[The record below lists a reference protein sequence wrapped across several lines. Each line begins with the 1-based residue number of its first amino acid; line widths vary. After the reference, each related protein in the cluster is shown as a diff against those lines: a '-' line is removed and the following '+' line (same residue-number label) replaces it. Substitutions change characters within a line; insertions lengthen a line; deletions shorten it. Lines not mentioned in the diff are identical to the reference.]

1 MKTIRLLLIVL
12 CILLALSLQS
22 QSLNTDNDTTTQSI
36 YYQKTIINTKRVSVY
51 VYSMYDLYWAD
62 ENGLS
67 ILFTLP
73 TNISKKDRKSKRNK
87 ERIKWVMR

>member
-1 MKTIRLLLIVL
+1 MIIRILLLIL
-12 CILLALSLQS
+12 CISLVFALQS
-22 QSLNTDNDTTTQSI
+22 QTFNADNDTTTQSI

-73 TNISKKDRKSKRNK
+73 TNISKRDRKSKRNK
-87 ERIKWVMR
+87 ERIKWVMK

>member
-1 MKTIRLLLIVL
+1 MIIRILLLIL
-12 CILLALSLQS
+12 CISLVFALQS
-22 QSLNTDNDTTTQSI
+22 QTFNADNDTTTQSI

-73 TNISKKDRKSKRNK
+73 TNISKRDRKSKRNK
-87 ERIKWVMR
+87 ERIKWIMK

>member
-1 MKTIRLLLIVL
+1 MIIRILLLML
-12 CILLALSLQS
+12 CISLVFALQS
-22 QSLNTDNDTTTQSI
+22 QTFNADNDTTTQSI

-73 TNISKKDRKSKRNK
+73 TNISKRDRKSKRNK
-87 ERIKWVMR
+87 ERIKWIMK

>member
-1 MKTIRLLLIVL
+1 MIIRILLLIL
-12 CILLALSLQS
+12 CISLVLALQS
-22 QSLNTDNDTTTQSI
+22 QTFNSDNDTTTQSI

-73 TNISKKDRKSKRNK
+73 TNISKRDRKSKRNK
-87 ERIKWVMR
+87 ERIKWIMK

>member
-1 MKTIRLLLIVL
+1 MIIRILLLIL
-12 CILLALSLQS
+12 CISLVLALQS
-22 QSLNTDNDTTTQSI
+22 QTFNADNDTTTQSI

-73 TNISKKDRKSKRNK
+73 TNISKRDRKSKRNK
-87 ERIKWVMR
+87 ERIKWIMK